1 MIELTKSKY
10 NKIAL
15 NELSNLM
22 GNGTV
27 EIKIAIISSIK
38 KMRGDSSIKDYI
50 IKKATLDN
58 NFLVRDNANSI

>member
-1 MIELTKSKY
+1 
-10 NKIAL
+10 
-15 NELSNLM
+15 M